1 MAKKKDKK
9 EERFKVSTML
19 QGAKRLKNESYE
31 DYKERRKV
39 ENILV
44 KQYFHLLRV

>member
-1 MAKKKDKK
+1 MSKENKVKK
-9 EERFKVSTML
+9 ERFKVSTML
-19 QGAKRLKNESYE
+19 QGSKRLENESYE

-44 KQYFHLLRV
+44 KEYLKGNII

>member
-1 MAKKKDKK
+1 MTKKKKDK

-19 QGAKRLKNESYE
+19 QGAKRLENESYE

-44 KQYFHLLRV
+44 KQYLKGNMI